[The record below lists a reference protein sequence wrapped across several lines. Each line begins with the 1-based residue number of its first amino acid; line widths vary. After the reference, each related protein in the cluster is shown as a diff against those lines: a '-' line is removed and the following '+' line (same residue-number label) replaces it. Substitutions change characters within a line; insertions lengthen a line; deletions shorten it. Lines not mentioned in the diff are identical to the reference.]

1 MTQTNLTPAQ
11 LKALTYGALL
21 GQAQVGFAK
30 GGARA
35 RLIAGL
41 ARRGLVDEYLN
52 ITAAGYAA
60 IRREAPEVKAPAAGP
75 RKVELLKEMLAR
87 PAGASMDEIT
97 RALGWLPHT
106 ARARVHGLRREGAEI
121 VTDRAGQPGN
131 PNYRMIVW
139 GSADIPDRG
148 APGGASGAP
157 SLLAPVRI

>member
-60 IRREAPEVKAPAAGP
+60 IGMRAPA
-75 RKVELLKEMLAR
+75 
-87 PAGASMDEIT
+87 
-97 RALGWLPHT
+97 
-106 ARARVHGLRREGAEI
+106 EGATVDQIAEETGWQRHTI
-121 VTDRAGQPGN
+121 
-131 PNYRMIVW
+131 
-139 GSADIPDRG
+139 RG
-148 APGGASGAP
+148 AISTMRSKRGLPIQSVPARGRGETANGSP
-157 SLLAPVRI
+157 RMTTKYRTTSC